1 MKFTK
6 ILSMLAAGV
15 ALFSLGAC
23 TDEVSYEPAPKFEGD
38 EVYFNV
44 DEIGTINIP
53 VNATSVSFHLYRSN
67 ATSDLSVDLVST
79 ATDAKGEDA
88 SAIFACPETVNFPAG
103 TSEIEVPISIV
114 FDAVKAESPYTFHVQ
129 IAGDK
134 LTPYGAT
141 SADFTLLYATQWE
154 GWSKM
159 AGGDGWYQETLWGIY
174 NETPVY
180 VRKSVNMPHLTQYL
194 FEGPYSDLLFDYVL
208 TVDTS
213 IPMNKNANYMV
224 PGFEGQDIYFAKLET
239 IKFDSEIFTLGGE
252 TGYLEDVTTWIGD
265 YFSAAGQEAS
275 TAQLAALC
283 IRNDFPVS
291 VYVPSTGQFYMDIIA
306 VNQSIKDNGT
316 LSYYGGFSYNTF
328 QLPGFLTYG
337 VFASDG
343 GYQIDATGLEIK
355 NFTISKTEDT
365 PGMKYILK
373 KETLDSVGVK
383 AAVEEVLADEEA
395 PVVTDAE
402 ATVSYELNE
411 GTYTLVVVA
420 TNAEGVAVKNDDGEY
435 YTATYVTDYKPS
447 VNDGYTTIGYA
458 NFTDGFMNSID
469 EYETY
474 TWSVEVQTNPELPGV
489 YRLKNPY
496 KQWALDND
504 CEDLIA
510 KGNYYITI
518 NASNSKCVYIEE
530 SNIGLRETVAE
541 GYIHVYSMA
550 GQMIAEGTKDGQVIM
565 AKVNGS
571 LKNNIITFPAKT
583 LLVAFES
590 ELPTWSE
597 ANVKTTFKLDLNTLT
612 EGSDKIK
619 AISVER
625 GRKLVA
631 PTDANLEFRTAYIR

>member
-15 ALFSLGAC
+15 ALFSMGAC

-53 VNATSVSFHLYRSN
+53 VNATSVSFHLYRFD
-67 ATSDLSVDLVST
+67 ATSDLSVGLVST

-88 SAIFACPETVNFPAG
+88 SAIFSCPETVSFPAG
-103 TSEIEVPISIV
+103 TSEIEVPITIV
-114 FDAVKAESPYTFHVQ
+114 FEAVKAETPYTFHVQ

-154 GWSKM
+154 EWSKM

-174 NETPVY
+174 NESPVS
-180 VRKSVNMPHLTQYL
+180 VRHSTNMPHLTQYL
-194 FEGPYSDLLFDYVL
+194 FEGPFTDLLFDYVL

-213 IPMNKNANYMV
+213 IPLNKNDNYMV

-239 IKFDSEIFTLGGE
+239 IKLDDQIITLGGE
-252 TGYLEDVTTWIGD
+252 TAYLEDVTTWVDD
-265 YFSAAGQEAS
+265 YFKARGREY
-275 TAQLAALC
+275 TDAQLAQLC
-283 IRNDFPVS
+283 IGNEFPLS
-291 VYVPSTGQFYMDIIA
+291 VYVPSTGQFYIDAFA
-306 VNQSIKDNGT
+306 VNQGIKDSGT
-316 LSYYGGFSYNTF
+316 LSRYAGFSYYTF

-343 GYQIDATGLEIK
+343 GYDVDATGLETK
-355 NFTISKTEDT
+355 KFTISKTEDT

-395 PVVTDAE
+395 VVVTDAE
-402 ATVSYELNE
+402 ATIGYELNE

-420 TNAEGVAVKNDDGEY
+420 TNAEGVAIKDNDGEY
-435 YTATYVTDYKPS
+435 YTATYVTDYKPT

-458 NFTDGFMNSID
+458 NFSDGFMNSIA

-510 KGNYYITI
+510 KGNYYITL
-518 NASNSKCVYIEE
+518 NASNSKCVYLEE

-541 GYIHVYSMA
+541 GYIHVYSIA
-550 GQMIAEGTKDGQVIM
+550 GQMIADGAKDGQVIM
-565 AKVNGS
+565 KKVNGS
-571 LKNNIITFPAKT
+571 LKNNIITFPAKS

-590 ELPTWSE
+590 ELPEWTE
-597 ANVKTTFKLDLNTLT
+597 ANVKSSFKLDLNTLT
-612 EGSDKIK
+612 EGTDKIK

-631 PTDANLEFRTAYIR
+631 PTAAKIEVRTANIR